1 MTRHRCVKTSIDEKG
16 CGVDVRLGVSHT
28 SKELVVD
35 LDEKM
40 DGDAVRAELDTAMAN
55 PDGVFWLT
63 DRRGRQVGVPVARL
77 SYVEIGS
84 PDASPR
90 VGFGS

>member
-1 MTRHRCVKTSIDEKG
+1 
-16 CGVDVRLGVSHT
+16 VSHT

-35 LDEKM
+35 LDEAM
-40 DGDAVRAELDTAMAN
+40 DGDAVRAELNTAMAN

-84 PDASPR
+84 PDATPR

>member
-1 MTRHRCVKTSIDEKG
+1 M
-16 CGVDVRLGVSHT
+16 DVRLGVTHT

-35 LDEKM
+35 LGDDI
-40 DGDAVRAELDTAMAN
+40 DGDEVKSRLDEAMAN
-55 PDGVFWLT
+55 PDGMFWLT

-77 SYVEIGS
+77 SYVEIAS
-84 PDASPR
+84 PDAVSR

>member
-1 MTRHRCVKTSIDEKG
+1 M
-16 CGVDVRLGVSHT
+16 DVRLGVSYS

-35 LDEKM
+35 LGDEV
-40 DGDAVRAELDTAMAN
+40 DGDAVRKLVDEAMAN
-55 PDGVFWLT
+55 ADGMFWIT

-77 SYVEIGS
+77 SYVEIAS
-84 PDASPR
+84 PDAVPR